1 MQGSRFLFIVLQLK
15 IYAHTR
21 AAHGALKVSVPARAL
36 CTAGIG
42 LAAEQRLAVET
53 HSVAARQ
60 LRQVEIVFETEW
72 ALPAALVIVGAA
84 AVPSWARSGSG
95 TPNTWVRRAGVSP

>member
-21 AAHGALKVSVPARAL
+21 AAHGALKVSIPARAL

-42 LAAEQRLAVET
+42 LAAEQRLAV
-53 HSVAARQ
+53 
-60 LRQVEIVFETEW
+60 
-72 ALPAALVIVGAA
+72 
-84 AVPSWARSGSG
+84 
-95 TPNTWVRRAGVSP
+95 